1 MHVSVHVGI
10 GYTMFLISVLVSVY
24 YNVLMAYTIYYL
36 YASFTSRLP
45 WSEGSTN
52 CTITFITCQF

>member
-52 CTITFITCQF
+52 CTI